1 MAETKTSRSASLA
14 NHFEA
19 AQKSFI
25 RLVESLSEEQWWFQ
39 GVNTPGVRT
48 NDEDETRRV
57 GVIAHHVASTQPW
70 IMSRIRAVLEDKPTP
85 PVDFKV
91 INAEHAIEH
100 ADATKVQVLD
110 LLHTNLKRITNEVRS
125 IPDELLDKE
134 RQFPTGTMTV
144 EQRIERV
151 LIGHMVA
158 HQASIEAAT
167 KSA

>member
-1 MAETKTSRSASLA
+1 MAETKTSRSAALA
-14 NHFEA
+14 NQFEA

-39 GVNTPGVRT
+39 GVNTPGIRL

-70 IMSRIRAVLEDKPTP
+70 IMGRIRAILEDKPTP

-91 INAEHAIEH
+91 INSEHAAEHI
-100 ADATKVQVLD
+100 DATKAEVLD
-110 LLHTNLKRITNEVRS
+110 LLRENLQRIASEVRS
-125 IPDELLDKE
+125 IPDPLLDKE
-134 RQFPTGTMTV
+134 RHFPTGTMTV

-151 LIGHMVA
+151 LIGHMAA
-158 HQASIEAAT
+158 HQASIEAT
-167 KSA
+167 IS

>member
-1 MAETKTSRSASLA
+1 MADTKTSRSASLA
-14 NHFEA
+14 NQFEA

-25 RLVESLSEEQWWFQ
+25 AVLESLTEEQWWFQ
-39 GVNTPGVRT
+39 GVNTPGIRL

-70 IMSRIRAVLEDKPTP
+70 IMGRVSAIIEGKPTP

-91 INAEHAIEH
+91 INADHAAH
-100 ADATKVQVLD
+100 HSDATKAEVLEI
-110 LLHTNLKRITNEVRS
+110 LRENLRKIGSEIRS
-125 IPDELLDKE
+125 IPDEALDKE

-151 LIGHMVA
+151 LIGHMVS
-158 HQASIEAAT
+158 HQASIEAAIE
-167 KSA
+167 SH

>member
-1 MAETKTSRSASLA
+1 MAETKTSRSAALA

-25 RLVESLSEEQWWFQ
+25 RLIESLSEEQWWFQ
-39 GVNTPGVRT
+39 GVNTPGIRL

-70 IMSRIRAVLEDKPTP
+70 IMGRIRAILEDKPTP

-91 INAEHAIEH
+91 INTQHAVEHG
-100 ADATKVQVLD
+100 DATKAEVLD
-110 LLHTNLKRITNEVRS
+110 LSRENLKRITSEIRS
-125 IPDELLDKE
+125 IPDESLDKE

-151 LIGHMVA
+151 LIGHMVS
-158 HQASIEAAT
+158 HQASIEAT
-167 KSA
+167 VTSS